1 MYCGLLQR
9 SLLQSGTH
17 QPFIDTNIRHSDRM
31 MELPGT
37 SGMSASP
44 HTNRNSSL
52 KEIHSLYRCHGNNS
66 RGRPA
71 VSGQRSRTFYFSQ
84 KKLSLISKHNMSV
97 VMSHLVCIAYSKCVL
112 LHPYYFMLLWWCID
126 GVIH

>member
-44 HTNRNSSL
+44 HTNRNISL
-52 KEIHSLYRCHGNNS
+52 EEIHSLYRCHGNNS

-84 KKLSLISKHNMSV
+84 KKLSFILQTQYECCNESSGLHRVFKVCV
-97 VMSHLVCIAYSKCVL
+97 VTPVL
-112 LHPYYFMLLWWCID
+112 LY
-126 GVIH
+126 VIMVVY